1 MWYNLRG
8 MIYGW
13 YSAGYSLMELV
24 ASPDSPAMVTGDI
37 SGRNSVLVHIDGVET
52 EEDASAITSITWSV
66 RSPTGSLM
74 DYPLDPDIVFQS
86 LPPLPK
92 GRRLRFFEE
101 GKEYL
106 FFRFQ
111 IPQEMLTEP
120 GAGAITP
127 RFKVGEDFKAGTL
140 LTYAVFK
147 GNANDEDSLITKSQ
161 YDYLLAYVDRGL
173 TAEEGDGRYVRLN
186 PDGTLPTQRM
196 QTILGDI
203 QISASDAIIQ
213 DSFITLAGYNG
224 KPSLFAKRGRGASTT
239 TLFLYPKEGTLSSP
253 VTLNTPDEGGILAT
267 REWVNEH
274 AQPEEPVFDVSFT
287 ADQYFIPL
295 AIGRIQNATIE
306 NQSLNEFLVAGK
318 GEVHLSVIALG
329 MSINFVL
336 KPVMSLAI
344 EHPYWSAT
352 ITQSLDLTS
361 MYGGKV
367 NTFAV
372 SIAPQLDKT
381 STLSLSIIPVD
392 TLSSGDLILKNLDYA
407 FKITP
412 PILSEGSGGDINVN
426 LPETDGTDVTLATR
440 EWVNSNIDISWEDYP
455 D

>member
-1 MWYNLRG
+1 

-24 ASPDSPAMVTGDI
+24 ASPDSPAMVTGDV
-37 SGRNSVLVHIDGVET
+37 SGMNSVLVHIDGVDT
-52 EEDASAITSITWSV
+52 EEDASAIASITWSV
-66 RSPTGSLM
+66 RSPTGALM
-74 DYPLDPDIVFQS
+74 DYPLDPEIVFQS
-86 LPPLPK
+86 LPPLPA

-161 YDYLLAYVDRGL
+161 YDYLLAYVDRGI
-173 TAEEGDGRYVRLN
+173 TEDEGDGRYVRLD

-203 QISASDAIIQ
+203 RISASDALVP
-213 DSFITLAGYNG
+213 DSFLIVGGYNG
-224 KPSLFAKRGRGASTT
+224 NPSLSSKKGRNSSTT

-253 VTLNTPDEGGILAT
+253 VTLNTPDEGGVLAT
-267 REWVNEH
+267 QEWVRDNGIGI
-274 AQPEEPVFDVSFT
+274 VFPKT
-287 ADQYFIPL
+287 L
-295 AIGRIQNATIE
+295 NAT
-306 NQSLNEFLVAGK
+306 VTA
-318 GEVHLSVIALG
+318 
-329 MSINFVL
+329 
-336 KPVMSLAI
+336 
-344 EHPYWSAT
+344 
-352 ITQSLDLTS
+352 
-361 MYGGKV
+361 
-367 NTFAV
+367 
-372 SIAPQLDKT
+372 
-381 STLSLSIIPVD
+381 
-392 TLSSGDLILKNLDYA
+392 
-407 FKITP
+407 
-412 PILSEGSGGDINVN
+412 
-426 LPETDGTDVTLATR
+426 ETDGSGRYLMKVDISGMTPEDLQSLLKCKFVTLSISIDGMTFTTDASYSCTGSSVSTGILISLTAIIHPLIAPVTFGALYQGGDTLNF
-440 EWVNSNIDISWEDYP
+440 EEPMKESIYLQTIDSSLNISPGSIGKITVTGGFSQYGDYDILLSDIYDITWEDYP

>member
-1 MWYNLRG
+1 

-66 RSPTGSLM
+66 RSPTGALM

-140 LTYAVFK
+140 ITYAVFE

-161 YDYLLAYVDRGL
+161 YDHLLAYVDRGL
-173 TAEEGDGRYVRLN
+173 TAEEGDGRYVRLD

-203 QISASDAIIQ
+203 QISASDAIVQ
-213 DSFITLAGYNG
+213 NSFITLAGYNG
-224 KPSLFAKRGRGASTT
+224 NPALFAKRGRGASTT

-253 VTLNTPDEGGILAT
+253 VVLNTPDEGGILAT
-267 REWVNEH
+267 REWVQKNTG
-274 AQPEEPVFDVSFT
+274 AGIVFPKALSAIAKESSGGSGHYSLDVDVSELT
-287 ADQYFIPL
+287 NDDLQLILQSKIIPL
-295 AIGRIQNATIE
+295 KLSGIGGEAPMETNAYV
-306 NQSLNEFLVAGK
+306 NFAYQDPSLGLV
-318 GEVHLSVIALG
+318 I
-329 MSINFVL
+329 MITTSINPLTDASTLLGFYTGGDTIHLGEPFAKDIYLQSFDGNL
-336 KPVMSLAI
+336 KIPAPNMGNI
-344 EHPYWSAT
+344 T
-352 ITQSLDLTS
+352 IT
-361 MYGGKV
+361 
-367 NTFAV
+367 
-372 SIAPQLDKT
+372 
-381 STLSLSIIPVD
+381 
-392 TLSSGDLILKNLDYA
+392 SS
-407 FKITP
+407 FT
-412 PILSEGSGGDINVN
+412 EGGDY
-426 LPETDGTDVTLATR
+426 
-440 EWVNSNIDISWEDYP
+440 SIDLKDLYEIRWEDYP